1 MAALSRLYISSDDLH
16 AFIDEMLPPR
26 AATRVASALE
36 QDDAARARVAAYMK
50 QKIDLRT
57 LYGDVLDEPVP
68 AMMAQMI
75 AAARQEMTRG
85 RS

>member
-1 MAALSRLYISSDDLH
+1 MAAISRLYVSSDDLH

-36 QDDAARARVAAYMK
+36 QDDAARTRVAAYMK
-50 QKIDLRT
+50 QKTDLRT

-68 AMMAQMI
+68 MTMAQMI
-75 AAARQEMTRG
+75 AAARQDMTRG
-85 RS
+85 R

>member
-1 MAALSRLYISSDDLH
+1 MAAISRLYISSDDLH

-50 QKIDLRT
+50 QKTDLRR

-75 AAARQEMTRG
+75 AAARQDMTHG